1 MAPMVLDHLAI
12 ATVLDHLAIAV
23 VPMVPAIAV
32 VPMVPAIAVVPM
44 VPVRGEAPH
53 PRKQRLLTPLM
64 TLAEVE
70 QTLPMRTKTE
80 AHTKTTTPLGS
91 PSQ

>member
-1 MAPMVLDHLAI
+1 MAPMVLDHL
-12 ATVLDHLAIAV
+12 
-23 VPMVPAIAV
+23 AIAV

-53 PRKQRLLTPLM
+53 PRKQRQPTPLM

-70 QTLPMRTKTE
+70 QTLPM
-80 AHTKTTTPLGS
+80 
-91 PSQ
+91 